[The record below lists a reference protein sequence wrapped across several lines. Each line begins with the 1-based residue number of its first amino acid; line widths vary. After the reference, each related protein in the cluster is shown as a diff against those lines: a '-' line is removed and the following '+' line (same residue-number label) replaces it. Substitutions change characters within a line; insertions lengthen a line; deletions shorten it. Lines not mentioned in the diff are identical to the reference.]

1 MKKIDRREF
10 IIAAVCTAAG
20 CADIGAGEKQIA
32 HFGMAT
38 DMHYADLPNAV
49 DDPGERCY
57 RDAPAKL
64 RDCIDTLNARKV
76 DFLIELGDFKDMMPT
91 KEATLKCLD
100 DIERVF
106 SRFNGPRYHV
116 LGNHE
121 TDCLTKA
128 EFLSH
133 VANAGQEKA
142 LAHYSFT
149 AGDVTFVV
157 LDPNYT
163 SKMEDY
169 RPGNFDFRDANVPPG
184 QVKWIEDVLAVA
196 PGPVVVFSHQLVDP
210 VCPDVFRIRN
220 AAQLREMFEKSGKV
234 KAVFTGHH
242 HVGHRAVHNGIFYY
256 TLRAISQDAYPE
268 NNSYAEVTMYDSGRI
283 VVKGFVKAASA
294 MYTSPG
300 FGMPLP
306 DNG

>member
-1 MKKIDRREF
+1 MTADWSTMNKIDRREF
-10 IIAAVCTAAG
+10 IIAAVGTAAG
-20 CADIGAGEKQIA
+20 CVEIGAGETPIA

-49 DDPGERCY
+49 DEPGERCF

-64 RDCIDTLNARKV
+64 RDCIDALNARKV

-100 DIERVF
+100 DIEKVF
-106 SRFNGPRYHV
+106 SRFNGPRYHA

-128 EFLSH
+128 EFLAH
-133 VANAGQEKA
+133 VSNAGQEKA
-142 LAHYSFT
+142 LAHYSFSV
-149 AGDVTFVV
+149 GKVTFVV

-169 RPGNFDFRDANVPPG
+169 RPGNFDFRDANVPPD
-184 QVKWIEDVLAVA
+184 QVKWMEGVLDTA

-210 VCPDVFRIRN
+210 ACPDVFRIKN
-220 AAQLREMFEKSGKV
+220 AAQLRELFERSGKV

-242 HVGHRAVHNGIFYY
+242 HVGHSAVHNGIFYS

-268 NNSYAEVTMYDSGRI
+268 NNSDAEVTMYDSGRI

-294 MYTSPG
+294 DWM
-300 FGMPLP
+300 M
-306 DNG
+306 

>member
-1 MKKIDRREF
+1 MTADWSTMNKIDRREF
-10 IIAAVCTAAG
+10 IIAAVGTAAG
-20 CADIGAGEKQIA
+20 CVEIGAGETPIA

-49 DDPGERCY
+49 DEPGERCF

-64 RDCIDTLNARKV
+64 RDCIDALNARKA

-100 DIERVF
+100 DIEKVF

-128 EFLSH
+128 EFLAH
-133 VANAGQEKA
+133 VSNAGQEKA
-142 LAHYSFT
+142 LAHYSFSV
-149 AGDVTFVV
+149 GKVTFVV

-169 RPGNFDFRDANVPPG
+169 RPGNFDFRDANVPPD
-184 QVKWIEDVLAVA
+184 QVKWMEGVLDTA

-210 VCPDVFRIRN
+210 ACPDVFRIKN
-220 AAQLREMFEKSGKV
+220 AAQLRKLFERSGKV

-242 HVGHRAVHNGIFYY
+242 HVGHSAVHNGIFYY

-294 MYTSPG
+294 DWM
-300 FGMPLP
+300 M
-306 DNG
+306 

>member
-1 MKKIDRREF
+1 MTADWSTMNKIDRREF
-10 IIAAVCTAAG
+10 IIAAVGTAAG
-20 CADIGAGEKQIA
+20 CVEIGAGETPIA

-49 DDPGERCY
+49 DEPGERCF

-64 RDCIDTLNARKV
+64 RDCIDALNARKA

-100 DIERVF
+100 DIEKVF
-106 SRFNGPRYHV
+106 SRFNGPRYHA

-128 EFLSH
+128 EFLAH
-133 VANAGQEKA
+133 VSNAGQEKA
-142 LAHYSFT
+142 LAHYSFSV
-149 AGDVTFVV
+149 GKVTFVV

-169 RPGNFDFRDANVPPG
+169 RPGNFDFRDANVPPD
-184 QVKWIEDVLAVA
+184 QVKWMEGVLDTA

-210 VCPDVFRIRN
+210 ACPDVFRIKN
-220 AAQLREMFEKSGKV
+220 AAQLRELFERSGKV

-242 HVGHRAVHNGIFYY
+242 HVGHSAVHNGIFYY

-294 MYTSPG
+294 DWM
-300 FGMPLP
+300 M
-306 DNG
+306 

>member
-1 MKKIDRREF
+1 MNKIDRREF
-10 IIAAVCTAAG
+10 IIAAVGTAAG
-20 CADIGAGEKQIA
+20 CVEIGAGETPIA

-49 DDPGERCY
+49 DEPGERCF

-64 RDCIDTLNARKV
+64 RDCIDALNARKA

-100 DIERVF
+100 DIEKVF
-106 SRFNGPRYHV
+106 SRFNGPRYHA

-128 EFLSH
+128 EFLAH
-133 VANAGQEKA
+133 VSNAGQEKA
-142 LAHYSFT
+142 LAHYSFSV
-149 AGDVTFVV
+149 GKVTFVV

-169 RPGNFDFRDANVPPG
+169 RPGNFDFRDANVPPD
-184 QVKWIEDVLAVA
+184 QVKWMEGVLDTA

-210 VCPDVFRIRN
+210 ACPDVFRIKN
-220 AAQLREMFEKSGKV
+220 AAQLRGLFERSGKV

-242 HVGHRAVHNGIFYY
+242 HVGHSAVHNGIFYY

-294 MYTSPG
+294 DWM
-300 FGMPLP
+300 M
-306 DNG
+306 

>member
-1 MKKIDRREF
+1 MNKIDRREF

-100 DIERVF
+100 DIEKVF
-106 SRFNGPRYHV
+106 SRFNGPRYHA

-128 EFLSH
+128 EFLAH
-133 VANAGQEKA
+133 VSNAGQEKA

-169 RPGNFDFRDANVPPG
+169 RPGNFDFRDANVPPD
-184 QVKWIEDVLAVA
+184 QVKWIEDVLAAA

-220 AAQLREMFEKSGKV
+220 ASRSPARSRPFSRGIITSGI
-234 KAVFTGHH
+234 APFTTAFSTT
-242 HVGHRAVHNGIFYY
+242 RSAPSRR
-256 TLRAISQDAYPE
+256 T
-268 NNSYAEVTMYDSGRI
+268 RI
-283 VVKGFVKAASA
+283 PRTTA
-294 MYTSPG
+294 MPK
-300 FGMPLP
+300 
-306 DNG
+306 